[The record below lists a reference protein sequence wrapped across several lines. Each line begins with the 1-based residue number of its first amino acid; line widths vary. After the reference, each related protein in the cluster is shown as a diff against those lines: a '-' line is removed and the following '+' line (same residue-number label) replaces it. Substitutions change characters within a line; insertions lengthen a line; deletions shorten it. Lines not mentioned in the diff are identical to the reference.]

1 MSSRSIIE
9 SLDAI
14 IKKHKPDTI
23 MTIGDRCLFLRL
35 VPPTSLGLGI
45 DPWPIV
51 KINELPPNL
60 KVFPVTSDYFFH
72 SPYMVHDLSV
82 DFVLITGYRKFEQ
95 LLRDIVFSEKLC
107 KPTARIV
114 IHGTVPLSKEEA
126 SRDDVPNTER
136 RVGDVFKCIEA
147 LKKYRPDL
155 RITTLTDVGAGL
167 TIIDHLDES
176 NHTVQNS
183 MVKVVADFINQP
195 WDQRD
200 TSTDTTFEEYMKSHD

>member
-1 MSSRSIIE
+1 MSNRSVTE

-14 IKKHKPDTI
+14 IKKINPDTI
-23 MTIGDRCLFLRL
+23 MTIGDHCLFLRL

-45 DPWPIV
+45 DPWPLV

-72 SPYMVHDLSV
+72 SPYMVHDLAV

-107 KPTARIV
+107 KPTAKIV
-114 IHGTVPLSKEEA
+114 IHGTVPATKEEA
-126 SRDDVPNTER
+126 SRDDVPNNER
-136 RVGDVFKCIEA
+136 HVGDVFKCISA
-147 LKKYRPDL
+147 LKKYRPEMK
-155 RITTLTDVGAGL
+155 ISTLTDVGAGV
-167 TIIDHLDES
+167 TIIDKLDET

-183 MVKVVADFINQP
+183 MVRVVADFINLP

-200 TSTDTTFEEYMKSHD
+200 TSTDTTFDEWMKSQA